1 MSRFKVF
8 IEYEGTRYRGWQ
20 YQKNAPTIQGE
31 LLKAAQ
37 HVFKTDAI
45 EFYGSGRTD
54 AGVHAILQVAHLDV
68 RTMLAPEIIT
78 RKINDTLPHD
88 IAIVETAKA
97 PDHFHARHDA
107 VARSYLY
114 QIARRR
120 TAFGKRFVWWIKD
133 ALNVDTMTQAAE
145 NFVGMK
151 DFKSFTAIETEEQ
164 STKVLIDECTL
175 QTTGDLLVIRITG
188 SHFIWKMVRQ
198 IVGILVEVGRGKM
211 QPADIERFFQT
222 QSDRPAKVTA
232 PPSGLFLE
240 RVYYKGDR
248 KNTAIKPVLPVPT
261 KQELGIYIQ
270 IATQKK
276 RSYHDNQK

>member
-1 MSRFKVF
+1 
-8 IEYEGTRYRGWQ
+8 
-20 YQKNAPTIQGE
+20 
-31 LLKAAQ
+31 
-37 HVFKTDAI
+37 
-45 EFYGSGRTD
+45 
-54 AGVHAILQVAHLDV
+54 
-68 RTMLAPEIIT
+68 
-78 RKINDTLPHD
+78 
-88 IAIVETAKA
+88 
-97 PDHFHARHDA
+97 
-107 VARSYLY
+107 
-114 QIARRR
+114 
-120 TAFGKRFVWWIKD
+120 
-133 ALNVDTMTQAAE
+133 MTQAAE